1 MAAKKASISSIK
13 SIDSSVSK
21 IISVYQ
27 QTLTAGEIAL
37 LLDEE
42 AVVSRI
48 IAIISD
54 RRIPHYTMPPMR
66 E

>member
-1 MAAKKASISSIK
+1 
-13 SIDSSVSK
+13 VSK

-48 IAIISD
+48 IAQSVEKPKGMVV
-54 RRIPHYTMPPMR
+54 RN
-66 E
+66 EK